1 MSKPG
6 FDELALMYV
15 SITRAKS
22 ILFTNGLLGF
32 LSETLDLQ
40 PKNIDIWRPR
50 KKEELWHFE
59 RDPGLEF
66 GV

>member
-1 MSKPG
+1 M
-6 FDELALMYV
+6 
-15 SITRAKS
+15 
-22 ILFTNGLLGF
+22 
-32 LSETLDLQ
+32 LDLQ
-40 PKNIDIWRPR
+40 PKNIDIWRPK